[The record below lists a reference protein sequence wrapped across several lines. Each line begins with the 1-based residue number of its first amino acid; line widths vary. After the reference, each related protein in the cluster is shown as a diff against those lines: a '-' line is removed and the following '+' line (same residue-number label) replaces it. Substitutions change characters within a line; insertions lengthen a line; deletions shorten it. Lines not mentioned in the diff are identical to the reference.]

1 MNVKIDE
8 VSSTITSIDDFV
20 QQVENHP
27 SKRNEWFD
35 SDLLIVSSIAQKQYA
50 KALTLIDHVN
60 KTGGMCS
67 WGFWEK
73 DFYDLTIDY
82 CQKNQ

>member
-8 VSSTITSIDDFV
+8 VSSTIPSIDDFV

-27 SKRNEWFD
+27 SKRSEWFD
-35 SDLLIVSSIAQKQYA
+35 SDLLIVSSIAQKHYA

-67 WGFWEK
+67 WGFGEK
-73 DFYDLTIDY
+73 RFL
-82 CQKNQ
+82 